1 MALWMDVKYR
11 IEMDCPLANEALKT
25 VLIQNDDRANRIVVE
40 LVRRGQPV
48 SLEGASAVA
57 TLTRADGA
65 EVRNPA
71 TVEGN
76 TIFAPLQAESY
87 SVPGACII
95 NVKLTTSGGERTVL
109 RLTGYVER
117 SGGGVV
123 IDPTGSIPSYDDLA
137 RLTEELQQ
145 GVAAADAATKRA
157 DTAAKN
163 ADDMAMQAETAAL
176 EAGHAADRA
185 DLSAQ
190 SATEAAEAAMQ
201 RAADAANAA
210 EETANAAATAARE
223 TANAA
228 AATANEAADRAVN
241 AAAYIEGTTVS
252 AHKLAPGSEPTA
264 EASTVDGHM
273 HVEYGLVTGDKGEQG
288 PGYTIK
294 GPAYATVEALAASV
308 TAPEEGD
315 QYNVGIAPPYN
326 IYRWTGLEW
335 EDQGALQ
342 GPPGDDGAPGPGV
355 ADGGATGQVLTKA
368 SDADFDTAW
377 KSIPAV
383 EYEAQALTEAQKAQ
397 ARSNVDAASAGE
409 VGTISESVTALD
421 GVVSKIGEAKVAS
434 ATVEATEGF
443 QTVIEFPLEIGHTYL
458 VVANIYTSVG
468 DSTNIMLSLEA
479 LNAGN
484 YNGAFTNRGSM
495 ESGGGITAS
504 MIVKAVSDESKAV
517 VKSYKY
523 SSKSYNYIVR
533 LQTVI
538 IK

>member
-201 RAADAANAA
+201 KAADAANAA
-210 EETANAAATAARE
+210 EE

-252 AHKLAPGSEPTA
+252 ARKLAPGSEPTA

-308 TAPEEGD
+308 AAPEEGD
-315 QYNVGIAPPYN
+315 QYNVGIAPPYH

-342 GPPGDDGAPGPGV
+342 GPPGDDGAQGPGV
-355 ADGGATGQVLTKA
+355 ATGGATGQVLTKA
-368 SDADFDTAW
+368 SGADFDTAW

-458 VVANIYTSVG
+458 VVANIYASVG
-468 DSTNIMLSLEA
+468 DSTIIRLSLEA

-484 YNGAFTNRGSM
+484 YIGAFTNRSNM
-495 ESGGGITAS
+495 EGGGGITAS

-523 SSKSYNYIVR
+523 SSKSYNYIVK